1 MTSKPLIEVAI
12 KLTGQR
18 FSPEDVTAV
27 IQLAPTK
34 TWRLG
39 DSIQGTKLKRKN
51 DGWIFGLSQRDTY
64 NMDAFL
70 RELLDIIEP
79 YNDGIAEAV
88 NRFSLEK
95 EISFGVYIRGET
107 PASWFSVDTLHRVA
121 ALQASL
127 DIDLM
132 LTG

>member
-1 MTSKPLIEVAI
+1 MSSKPLIGVAL

-18 FSPEDVTAV
+18 FSPEDITAV
-27 IQLAPTK
+27 IQLTPTK

-51 DGWIFGLSQRDTY
+51 DGWIFGLSRRDTY
-64 NMDAFL
+64 DMDAFL
-70 RELLDIIEP
+70 RELLDVIDL
-79 YNDGIAEAV
+79 YNDRIAGAV
-88 NRFSLEK
+88 NRFGLEK

-107 PASWFSVDTLHRVA
+107 PASWFSADTLHRVA